1 MKYRYAVWRDH
12 SHNIYEI
19 VRWGGDDAKDFVV
32 VQTNIRTV
40 EKANAAK
47 VIWQQREQE
56 RQDAAEK
63 A

>member
-12 SHNIYEI
+12 MHDTYEI
-19 VRWGGDDAKDFVV
+19 VRWGGDDVKEFVV
-32 VQTNIRTV
+32 VQTNIRTA
-40 EKANAAK
+40 EKAHAAK
-47 VIWQQREQE
+47 AIWQQREQE